1 MELSEEHDIL
11 FLREMVASDIF
22 MYKKG
27 SVDRGKVWDDIVDRL
42 NRNQNPKFV
51 IKEKRGVRDRWSL
64 LLNKFKKQMVDEE
77 LASGI
82 APDDISE
89 KDSLIEELMEK
100 EESSLS
106 LSTKKTSDRATAEE
120 MRKQA
125 MERMGDTAKRRNDAK
140 GDGNLKE
147 IKKRRT
153 GGEIVAYLKEKA
165 KAEQAIRQEE
175 NEIKRKEQEL
185 AMKRQDSILE
195 IMKKQADQAQ
205 ESQQQMLQQ
214 QQMMNQA
221 LVSVMEKLI
230 SK

>member
-1 MELSEEHDIL
+1 
-11 FLREMVASDIF
+11 
-22 MYKKG
+22 
-27 SVDRGKVWDDIVDRL
+27 
-42 NRNQNPKFV
+42 
-51 IKEKRGVRDRWSL
+51 
-64 LLNKFKKQMVDEE
+64 MVDEE

-89 KDSLIEELMEK
+89 KDNLIEELMEK
-100 EESSLS
+100 EESFLS

-153 GGEIVAYLKEKA
+153 GGEIVAYSKERA

-175 NEIKRKEQEL
+175 NEINAKNKKLQWNDKIQFWKSWRSRLIKRK
-185 AMKRQDSILE
+185 
-195 IMKKQADQAQ
+195 
-205 ESQQQMLQQ
+205 
-214 QQMMNQA
+214 NPN
-221 LVSVMEKLI
+221 
-230 SK
+230 SKCYSSSNWWIKPSFLLWKNL